1 MWRKHCAV
9 LKRSVNGLV
18 LKVIWSAC
26 FPVSVRS
33 VLVFSYFL
41 HFTVSSLILL
51 LFLVLL
57 GDFIPIFVWLANKP
71 HRGIFHHISD
81 L

>member
-1 MWRKHCAV
+1 M
-9 LKRSVNGLV
+9 KRSVNGLV
-18 LKVIWSAC
+18 LKVIWSPC
-26 FPVSVRS
+26 FPVSVLS
-33 VLVFSYFL
+33 VLVLSYFL

-71 HRGIFHHISD
+71 HCGILHHFSD

>member
-1 MWRKHCAV
+1 M
-9 LKRSVNGLV
+9 KRSVNGLV
-18 LKVIWSAC
+18 LTVIQSAC
-26 FPVSVRS
+26 FPVSLLS
-33 VLVFSYFL
+33 LLVLSYFL

-57 GDFIPIFVWLANKP
+57 GDFIQIFVWLANKP

>member
-1 MWRKHCAV
+1 V
-9 LKRSVNGLV
+9 LITSVNGLV

-26 FPVSVRS
+26 FPVSVLS
-33 VLVFSYFL
+33 VLVLSYFL

-57 GDFIPIFVWLANKP
+57 GDFIPTFVTLANKP

>member
-1 MWRKHCAV
+1 M
-9 LKRSVNGLV
+9 KRSVNGLV
-18 LKVIWSAC
+18 LKVIWSPC
-26 FPVSVRS
+26 FPVSVLS
-33 VLVFSYFL
+33 VLVLSYFL

-71 HRGIFHHISD
+71 HHGIFRHISD